1 MNKCKLS
8 DFKVGDTVY
17 IELQNNAARYNKP
30 NSEECIRECIV
41 ESVGRKYV
49 TADGIKFEET
59 DYNYDGL
66 IQHTQYCVDFV
77 LYDNKQTILD
87 KFEKNKIITEWC
99 RNYVGMNE
107 LKKLSLDK
115 LRRILKIIKED

>member
-59 DYNYDGL
+59 DRNYDGL

>member
-49 TADGIKFEET
+49 IAGDIKFEET
-59 DYNYDGL
+59 DCNYDGL

-87 KFEKNKIITEWC
+87 KFEKNKIITELR